1 MIVAGIA
8 VVISAVLL
16 GISMIFPGRRHS
28 AKYCRGVKRYFRF
41 FAWVLLFVFAIMT
54 LNCTMIYHGSTFSE
68 KYFGEEEGQQ
78 DVTLQERTEELLRIY
93 NDIVSH
99 CNALSM
105 EIERDDSGAVVY
117 SGGLDSKGN
126 AVDMAGKAIGAMQ
139 NLGKSYAQLDGYYP
153 RPKAMFFSDF
163 MCQMYMCG
171 YYFPFSMEAN
181 YNDVMSIMKKPAT
194 MCHELAHIRGYIYED
209 EANFIAF
216 LACVESDDAA
226 FQYSG
231 YLSVLNYVAND
242 LYKTRLA
249 DPESYAAAREATAGI
264 AAGAGGQYLR
274 HRGGMG
280 EDQRESGSGHGDRGQ
295 CHRYS
300 DGCFAEAEWSVG
312 RHDQLQP
319 GSGAVVTMVRPTR
332 GVLTETFVGDRGI
345 IAKI

>member
-1 MIVAGIA
+1 MGA
-8 VVISAVLL
+8 
-16 GISMIFPGRRHS
+16 
-28 AKYCRGVKRYFRF
+28 
-41 FAWVLLFVFAIMT
+41 AIRVYDHDFE
-54 LNCTMIYHGSTFSE
+54 LYDDLSWFYLSE

-117 SGGLDSKGN
+117 SGGVDSKGN
-126 AVDMAGKAIGAMQ
+126 AVDMAGKAIDAMQ

-249 DPESYAAAREATAGI
+249 DPESYASAREAVRPL
-264 AAGAGGQYLR
+264 QVLQQVR
-274 HRGGMG
+274 
-280 EDQRESGSGHGDRGQ
+280 EDNI
-295 CHRYS
+295 
-300 DGCFAEAEWSVG
+300 FVTEAEWERING
-312 RHDQLQP
+312 K
-319 GSGAVVTMVRPTR
+319 AVVD
-332 GVLTETFVGDRGI
+332 TETVDSVSDTLTDASLKLNGVSDGMISYNRVVELLLQWYGQQGEY
-345 IAKI
+345 

>member
-1 MIVAGIA
+1 MESKKKVKKSRLIYISIIVVLLLLQVVAWNSRSFSDAYIAYIFPIWVNTYGRITGQAPVFYGRMDDRGGIA

-28 AKYCRGVKRYFRF
+28 AKYCRGVKMYFRF

-181 YNDVMSIMKKPAT
+181 YNDVMSIMKKP
-194 MCHELAHIRGYIYED
+194 GD
-209 EANFIAF
+209 
-216 LACVESDDAA
+216 
-226 FQYSG
+226 
-231 YLSVLNYVAND
+231 YV
-242 LYKTRLA
+242 
-249 DPESYAAAREATAGI
+249 P
-264 AAGAGGQYLR
+264 
-274 HRGGMG
+274 
-280 EDQRESGSGHGDRGQ
+280 
-295 CHRYS
+295 
-300 DGCFAEAEWSVG
+300 
-312 RHDQLQP
+312 
-319 GSGAVVTMVRPTR
+319 
-332 GVLTETFVGDRGI
+332 
-345 IAKI
+345 